1 MYANPVIPGFHPD
14 PSVCRVGADHYLVTS
29 SFEWFPGVPIFHSR
43 DLVHWRQLGHVLDR
57 PSQLDL
63 DGVRPSGG
71 IYAPTIRHHQGV
83 FYMITTLMDEPGN
96 FLVTATDPAGPWS
109 DPVWFPETRGFD
121 PSLFFDDDGRAWMT
135 GTRPRDTER
144 YAGDSEIWLR
154 EFDPATLK
162 LLGEEHV
169 IWEAAQRGGVWCEG
183 PHIYRAGAHYYL
195 LTSEGGTAEDHAV
208 MVARAERVT
217 GPYHGNPRN
226 PVLTHR
232 HLGLRHPI
240 TSVGHPDLV
249 RNAEGEWWSV
259 LLATRPYG
267 PPAGGRPPAES
278 AGSPVTPTGRP
289 SGESAD
295 LPGGPSGAGAS
306 VPGLHATRSH
316 TGSAGSAGSAES
328 RGDSVDD
335 QPTTAAVRASKG
347 YNLGRETFLTRVRW
361 EDDWPV
367 FDQVEPYAQA
377 PSTPVRRWPATPAC
391 DHFDAPRL
399 APVWNHLR
407 TPREPYWSLADSR
420 LILRARPQTLR
431 ERSAPSLV
439 ARRQQHIS
447 FAAHTV
453 MEFRP
458 RGKECAGLVLFQND
472 DFHITLV
479 LTAHGLELTR
489 RSGGTDTL
497 LARADVVP
505 AGPLWLG
512 VEAHGQDY
520 QARYALRPGE
530 WTDLAAPVDGR
541 VLGSTVAGGFTGA
554 MIGLYASSNGHEST
568 GTAAFDW
575 FEYLPLPE

>member
-1 MYANPVIPGFHPD
+1 MYTNPVIPGFHPD
-14 PSVCRVGADHYLVTS
+14 PSVCRVGEDYYLVTS

-71 IYAPTIRHHQGV
+71 IYAPTIRHHDGV

-109 DPVWFPETRGFD
+109 DPVWFPGTRGFD

-135 GTRPRDTER
+135 GTRLKDAGR
-144 YAGDSEIWLR
+144 YEGDSEIWLR

-162 LLGEEHV
+162 PFGEEHV
-169 IWEAAQRGGVWCEG
+169 IWEAAQRGGIWCEG
-183 PHIYRAGAHYYL
+183 PHIYRIGAYYYL

-208 MVARAERVT
+208 MVARAERIT
-217 GPYHGNPRN
+217 GPYLGNPRN

-232 HLGLRHPI
+232 HLGLRHPV

-249 RNAEGEWWSV
+249 RTAEGEWWSV

-267 PPAGGRPPAES
+267 ALPASVAPVEDRPYGAS
-278 AGSPVTPTGRP
+278 AGSP
-289 SGESAD
+289 D
-295 LPGGPSGAGAS
+295 
-306 VPGLHATRSH
+306 GLSRVSSFATRSH
-316 TGSAGSAGSAES
+316 SGPAGSRGESIGS
-328 RGDSVDD
+328 RGEFADDHGESIGD
-335 QPTTAAVRASKG
+335 QPTTAAFRASRG

-377 PSTPVRRWPATPAC
+377 PSTPARRWPATPAC
-391 DHFDAPRL
+391 DHFDTPRL
-399 APVWNHLR
+399 APEWNHLR

-420 LILRARPQTLR
+420 LTLRVRPQTLR
-431 ERSAPSLV
+431 ERAAPSLV
-439 ARRQQHIS
+439 ARRQRHIA

-458 RGKECAGLVLFQND
+458 EGKECAGLVLFQND

-497 LARADVVP
+497 LVRADVVP
-505 AGPLWLG
+505 SGPLWLG

-554 MIGLYASSNGHEST
+554 MIGLYASSNGHPST
-568 GTAAFDW
+568 NTAAFDW
-575 FEYLPLPE
+575 FEYLPLLA